1 MCALNLWDLFTT
13 CCKFVA
19 LNNICH
25 PPTKL
30 DIFRVYNLM
39 SLDQQRT
46 KEIKIPA
53 IIVLHS

>member
-1 MCALNLWDLFTT
+1 MCALNLWDLLTT
-13 CCKFVA
+13 CCKPVA
-19 LNNICH
+19 LNICH

-30 DIFRVYNLM
+30 DIFWMYNLM
-39 SLDQQRT
+39 SFDQQRT